1 VNNILM
7 KKNLLQ
13 GKALSFSIANSG
25 NASSIEIVRNIDID
39 VHEGELVGLIGPNGA
54 GKSTLLKLL
63 CGIEPPTHGH
73 VLWQEKNLVDVAQ
86 EQRAKQIAY
95 LAQGARAQWP
105 VSVERVV
112 ELGRLPHQGMW
123 QRNTPT
129 DHTAIEQAMHMT
141 EVTAY
146 RNRIATTLSGGEQT
160 LVMLARIFAT
170 QPQLIFADEP
180 VATLDPYHQLHVMEL
195 LRAHAQDSQA
205 GVVVLHDLELAARFC
220 DRLYLFQHGEI
231 FVNGTPQAVLT
242 QDNLRA
248 VYGIESRI
256 DTSGNIVKV
265 ELLHRMRTG
274 HP

>member
-1 VNNILM
+1 M
-7 KKNLLQ
+7 KSAPLLQ
-13 GKALSFSIANSG
+13 GNALAFSIAGTG
-25 NASSIEIVRNIDID
+25 NAGNIVIVSDIDIA

-63 CGIEPPTHGH
+63 CSIEPPTHGT
-73 VLWQEKNLVDVAQ
+73 VQWQKKNLTDISI
-86 EQRAKQIAY
+86 EHRAKMIGY

-112 ELGRLPHQGMW
+112 ELGRLPYQGFLT
-123 QRNTPT
+123 QNTKA
-129 DHTAIEQAMHMT
+129 DQQAVEQAMAMS

-195 LRAHAQDSQA
+195 LRAHAQGDNA
-205 GVVVLHDLELAARFC
+205 GVVVLHDLGLAARFC
-220 DRLYLFQHGEI
+220 DRLYLFQHGKI
-231 FVNGTPQAVLT
+231 FASGTPAEVLT

-256 DTSGNIVKV
+256 DCSEDGVNVTLVKRIC
-265 ELLHRMRTG
+265 EG

>member
-1 VNNILM
+1 M
-7 KKNLLQ
+7 SSQNLLQ
-13 GKALSFSIANSG
+13 GKALSFSIAG
-25 NASSIEIVRNIDID
+25 IGDASHINIVRNIDIA
-39 VHEGELVGLIGPNGA
+39 VQEGELVGLIGPNGA
-54 GKSTLLKLL
+54 GKSTLLRLL
-63 CGIEPPTHGH
+63 CGIETATNGD
-73 VLWQEKNLVDVAQ
+73 VFWQKKNLADIAQ
-86 EQRAKQIAY
+86 EQRAKHIAY

-123 QRNTPT
+123 QRNNEQ
-129 DHTAIEQAMHMT
+129 DRNAIERAMQMT
-141 EVTAY
+141 EIIAY

-180 VATLDPYHQLHVMEL
+180 VAALDPYHQLHVMEL
-195 LRAHAQDSQA
+195 LRSHATGKQA

-231 FVNGTPQAVLT
+231 FANGTPQEVLT
-242 QDNLRA
+242 PDNLRS

-256 DTSGNIVKV
+256 DLTGNIVKV
-265 ELLHRMRTG
+265 ELLRRVRSG